1 MQRKSGWVR
10 PTTVAMVPVANT
22 KGMRS
27 TVALSAVLALML
39 MLLSSCGFVADGP
52 FGWIYTDTKVPV
64 YMGTAP
70 TGSKSGRACIHSFF
84 GAISIGDGSIETA
97 MKDAGLKGVYT
108 INKENLSVLGTYTRQ
123 CTLVTGD

>member
-1 MQRKSGWVR
+1 MQRETGWVK
-10 PTTVAMVPVANT
+10 PTTAVIATAKK

-27 TVALSAVLALML
+27 TVTMLAALTLML

-70 TGSKSGRACIHSFF
+70 TGSKNGRACIHSFF

>member
-1 MQRKSGWVR
+1 
-10 PTTVAMVPVANT
+10 
-22 KGMRS
+22 
-27 TVALSAVLALML
+27 
-39 MLLSSCGFVADGP
+39 
-52 FGWIYTDTKVPV
+52 
-64 YMGTAP
+64 MGTAP